1 MYKKN
6 QRRTG
11 KRFIGYFHR
20 MLRRVVEFIFFGN
33 YFVGLLAV
41 ALSIEL
47 STQLRLPYN
56 SALYYLLIFCA
67 PVMYYTYAYTGIL
80 HSDSPS
86 NLRSEWYKSHTA
98 LTRITQ
104 PLLLLICVVSAF
116 VLLAE
121 YWQNIFHLP
130 AAYWI
135 ILGVIALASV
145 LYYGLLP
152 KSLIRINLR
161 NTGWLK
167 AFVIGF
173 VWGSFVSLLPIIA
186 LHIEGKAANVNPVI
200 VMALFVKNWMFC
212 TVNAIMFD
220 MKDYEDDSN
229 KQLQTFA
236 VTFGIHRTVTFI
248 LIPLSVIGMLA
259 MLGMTTYR
267 HFGWVAISIN
277 AIPFIL
283 LLLVSWSMHRERNI
297 LYYLI
302 VIDGIVLVKAL
313 CGIFAMHFVH

>member
-1 MYKKN
+1 MM
-6 QRRTG
+6 RR
-11 KRFIGYFHR
+11 II
-20 MLRRVVEFIFFGN
+20 EFIFYGN

-47 STQLRLPYN
+47 STQLYLPYN
-56 SALYYLLIFCA
+56 SLLYYILIFCA
-67 PVMYYTYAYTGIL
+67 PVMYYTYAYTAIL

-86 NLRSEWYKSHTA
+86 NLRSEWYKAHKP

-104 PLLLLICVVSAF
+104 PLLLAICILCS
-116 VLLAE
+116 LWMLGE
-121 YWQNIFHLP
+121 YWQNILHLP
-130 AAYWI
+130 AAYWLI
-135 ILGVIALASV
+135 IGGTGMASV

-152 KSLIRINLR
+152 KSLIKINLR

-173 VWGSFVSLLPIIA
+173 VWGAFVSLLPIIA
-186 LHIEGKAANVNPVI
+186 LHVEGKATYVNPVI
-200 VMALFVKNWMFC
+200 VLALFIKNWMFC

-229 KQLQTFA
+229 RQLQTFA
-236 VTFGIHRTVTFI
+236 VTFGIHRTITFI

-259 MLGMTTYR
+259 MLGVTTYR
-267 HFGWVAISIN
+267 HFGWLAIAIN
-277 AIPFIL
+277 AIPFVL
-283 LLLVSWSMHRERNI
+283 LLIASWSMHRQRNI

-313 CGIFAMHFVH
+313 CGIFAMHFVP

>member
-1 MYKKN
+1 
-6 QRRTG
+6 
-11 KRFIGYFHR
+11 
-20 MLRRVVEFIFFGN
+20 MLRRAIELIFFGN

-41 ALSIEL
+41 ALSAEL

-56 SALYYLLIFCA
+56 SPLYYLLIFCA

-80 HSDSPS
+80 HSDSPA
-86 NLRSEWYKSHTA
+86 NLRSEWYRDHTW

-104 PLLLLICVVSAF
+104 P
-116 VLLAE
+116 VLLAICILCSVAMLLL
-121 YWQNIFHLP
+121 YGRNLLHLP
-130 AAYWI
+130 FVYWLI
-135 ILGVIALASV
+135 IGVIGMAAV

-152 KSLIRINLR
+152 RSLIQINLR

-186 LHIEGKAANVNPVI
+186 LHVEGRPVVVNPV
-200 VMALFVKNWMFC
+200 VVTALFIKNWMFC

-236 VTFGIHRTVTFI
+236 VTFGIQRTITYI
-248 LIPLSVIGMLA
+248 LIPLSVIGMVA

-267 HFGWVAISIN
+267 HFGWLAISIN
-277 AIPFIL
+277 AIPFLL

-297 LYYLI
+297 LYYLV

-313 CGIFAMHFVH
+313 CGIFAMQFVP